1 MKSTIFAGSVLIL
14 LALSAAAQTP
24 DEMAVA
30 RQAEQLAVKAYQ
42 AKMYPDYLKYML
54 QAASARR
61 NHPRIIYNLASA
73 YATNGEDEKAL
84 YNLEVLAEMG
94 LVYSVE
100 KDDDFKRLLNTTR
113 FKAVQERFVENRK
126 PINASSRVLAVSD
139 KTLIAE
145 SVAYNAKTKTY
156 YLGSVHQRKI
166 VAVDANGMST
176 DFSSEADGL
185 WSVLGMHVDLS
196 RGWLWVC
203 SSAFPQM
210 RGYTDADKGRAG
222 IFKYDLRTG
231 KLSKKYILPDSG
243 HALGDLT
250 IARDGTIFATDS
262 ISPVIYKIDPKRDQI
277 EEFVRSDSFASLQG
291 ITSDGRNTLYVADY
305 AKGIFRIDAA
315 TKKMVQLTQTER
327 ITLLGIDGLYFYRGK
342 LIAIQNGVNP
352 NRVISL
358 NFNGIDKDKIDSM
371 TTLEANHPDF
381 MEPTLGV
388 LLGDEFHY
396 IANSQ
401 WPLVS
406 DKGELSVE
414 KLREPVVLKLDA
426 KKALAK

>member
-1 MKSTIFAGSVLIL
+1 
-14 LALSAAAQTP
+14 
-24 DEMAVA
+24 
-30 RQAEQLAVKAYQ
+30 
-42 AKMYPDYLKYML
+42 
-54 QAASARR
+54 
-61 NHPRIIYNLASA
+61 
-73 YATNGEDEKAL
+73 
-84 YNLEVLAEMG
+84 
-94 LVYSVE
+94 
-100 KDDDFKRLLNTTR
+100 
-113 FKAVQERFVENRK
+113 
-126 PINASSRVLAVSD
+126 
-139 KTLIAE
+139 
-145 SVAYNAKTKTY
+145 
-156 YLGSVHQRKI
+156 
-166 VAVDANGMST
+166 
-176 DFSSEADGL
+176 
-185 WSVLGMHVDLS
+185 
-196 RGWLWVC
+196 
-203 SSAFPQM
+203 
-210 RGYTDADKGRAG
+210 
-222 IFKYDLRTG
+222 
-231 KLSKKYILPDSG
+231 
-243 HALGDLT
+243 
-250 IARDGTIFATDS
+250 RDGTIFATDS

-277 EEFVRSDSFASLQG
+277 EEFIRSDSFASLQG
-291 ITSDGRNTLYVADY
+291 ITTDGRNTLYVADY

-315 TKKMVQLTQTER
+315 TKKVVQLTQTER

-381 MEPTLGV
+381 MEPTLGL